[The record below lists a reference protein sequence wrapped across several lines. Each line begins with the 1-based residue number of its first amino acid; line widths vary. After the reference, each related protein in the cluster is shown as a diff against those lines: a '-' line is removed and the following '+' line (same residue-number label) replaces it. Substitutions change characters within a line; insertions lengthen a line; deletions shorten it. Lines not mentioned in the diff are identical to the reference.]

1 MSKSRTVERS
11 GGDTVKDSQAEGMAF
26 PGGLKQKM
34 KKPGT
39 GGACSEQELLNSTSL
54 IALDMGRERQES
66 WSIRAWQAP
75 DAWPHV
81 SAWIRARSATGPF
94 CLVLPFSLDLGRRT
108 RAVQWAQLS
117 DPPTSSAKPSTLSGT
132 FRREKKKKT
141 QNAYIQK
148 PALFLGKRFHS
159 ASDIQE
165 RFSLRCCKCKGR
177 EKWQNRSSFWRKK
190 AQRHMPLSWRKKG

>member
-39 GGACSEQELLNSTSL
+39 GGACSEQGLLNSTSL

-75 DAWPHV
+75 DA
-81 SAWIRARSATGPF
+81 
-94 CLVLPFSLDLGRRT
+94 
-108 RAVQWAQLS
+108 
-117 DPPTSSAKPSTLSGT
+117 
-132 FRREKKKKT
+132 
-141 QNAYIQK
+141 
-148 PALFLGKRFHS
+148 
-159 ASDIQE
+159 
-165 RFSLRCCKCKGR
+165 
-177 EKWQNRSSFWRKK
+177 
-190 AQRHMPLSWRKKG
+190 